1 MLLQFV
7 SNIIASFAENS
18 VYLRTRVT
26 MILQLAIDQ
35 CHGSGFE
42 ELCRKQY
49 CRADAAKNGPSMG
62 STEYAAFSCSD
73 CSPGTM
79 YDPHVCKQ
87 PILHSSSSSNQVTE
101 WSNDQ
106 MTGWQDDRELR
117 RRLTVWYISSYNVYL
132 FYIQHSSTSK
142 SIYQAVTHDLQL
154 GQPGVNSPDLCLKS
168 DEGLQ
173 LCRQSCLE
181 S

>member
-1 MLLQFV
+1 MIEQSILLHVQQ
-7 SNIIASFAENS
+7 SIYYTSSCGQSICNLNLILYPINPC
-18 VYLRTRVT
+18 RTRARVAMLRFLLT
-26 MILQLAIDQ
+26 LVLGLQLAIDQ
-35 CHGSGFE
+35 CHGSGLA

-106 MTGWQDDRELR
+106 MTGWQDDRKLR
-117 RRLTVWYISSYNVYL
+117 RRLTVWYILQCTNSS
-132 FYIQHSSTSK
+132 
-142 SIYQAVTHDLQL
+142 QAVD
-154 GQPGVNSPDLCLKS
+154 C
-168 DEGLQ
+168 
-173 LCRQSCLE
+173 
-181 S
+181 

>member
-1 MLLQFV
+1 MIEQSILLHVQQ
-7 SNIIASFAENS
+7 SIYYTSSCGQSICNLNLILYPINPC
-18 VYLRTRVT
+18 RTRARVAMLRFLLT
-26 MILQLAIDQ
+26 LVLGLQLAIDQ
-35 CHGSGFE
+35 CHGSGFA

-106 MTGWQDDRELR
+106 MTGWQDDRKLR
-117 RRLTVWYISSYNVYL
+117 RRLTVWYILQCTNSS
-132 FYIQHSSTSK
+132 
-142 SIYQAVTHDLQL
+142 QAVD
-154 GQPGVNSPDLCLKS
+154 C
-168 DEGLQ
+168 
-173 LCRQSCLE
+173 
-181 S
+181 